1 IAVGAWIRSRIAG
14 GGKLRDC
21 RVLNRKGG
29 PASAHRRCGCDRA
42 TIRHEVVVKAYP
54 SPVGGRL
61 RASPRS
67 VAVLKCHPQRREAV
81 AERDVE
87 RRQGLAGWCVGIAWR
102 CVGLH
107 LATARRKHE
116 REWEHREQRSSHQWI
131 ARLWLVV
138 THSLIRFLC
147 GDH

>member
-1 IAVGAWIRSRIAG
+1 QAVQREPEPFRGEAKHLLPVEASGHDAKVVGVETRDTALECDTIAVGAWIRSRIAG

-87 RRQGLAGWCVGIAWR
+87 RRQGLAGWCVGIAW
-102 CVGLH
+102 
-107 LATARRKHE
+107 
-116 REWEHREQRSSHQWI
+116 
-131 ARLWLVV
+131 
-138 THSLIRFLC
+138 
-147 GDH
+147 